1 VRIFEADWTWTGQ
14 RFEEGVR
21 LAVGPDG
28 RFAAIGRLAE
38 EPHERLAGLALV
50 PGFVNAHSHAFQR
63 GLRGH
68 GETFPAGAG
77 SFWSWR
83 EAMYRLVE
91 ALDERVLETLTR
103 RAFSEMLAA
112 GITAVGEFHYV
123 HHAPGHADFALD
135 RAVLAAARAT
145 GIRLVLLN
153 VYYRTGAIG
162 KPLAGAQ
169 ARFDGRSLA
178 VYWKNH
184 EALAREL
191 DPARES
197 LGVAP
202 HSIRAV
208 PLDELTPLVRE
219 ARARG
224 LAVHMHVEETRKE
237 IEDCRAALGRAP
249 LELLLDAGLPDAGF
263 TAVHGTHSTRA
274 DLARLAERGANLCL
288 CPLTEA
294 NLGDGLPKL
303 VEPPGQALAL
313 GTDSN
318 ARISMLE
325 EMRWGEYGQRLRG
338 EKRGGVLDAHG
349 AVAPR
354 WLRAATEGGAR
365 ALGLAAG
372 RFEAGCHADWVALD
386 LGAPELAGWTPGTLA
401 ESLLVGAG
409 ERVLAGTWVGGRRVV

>member
-1 VRIFEADWTWTGQ
+1 VRVVEADWTWTGE
-14 RFEEGVR
+14 RFEPGVR
-21 LAVGPDG
+21 LALGDD
-28 RFAAIGRLAE
+28 GRLAAVGRLAQA
-38 EPHERLAGLALV
+38 PDERLRARALV

-63 GLRGH
+63 GLRGQ
-68 GETFPAGAG
+68 GESFPAGAG

-83 EAMYRLVE
+83 ESMYRLVE
-91 ALDERVLETLTR
+91 TLGAHELEALAR
-103 RAFSEMLAA
+103 RAFGEMLAA
-112 GITAVGEFHYV
+112 GITSVGEFHYL
-123 HHAPGHADFALD
+123 HHPAHGQDWALD

-145 GIRLVLLN
+145 GIRLVLLQ

-162 KPLAGAQ
+162 QALEGAQ
-169 ARFDGRSLA
+169 RRFDGRSLA
-178 VYWKNH
+178 AFWANH

-208 PLDELTPLVRE
+208 PLAELVPLVRE

-224 LAVHMHVEETRKE
+224 LVVHAHVEETRRE
-237 IEDCRAALGRAP
+237 IEDCRAAHGRGP
-249 LELLLDAGLPDAGF
+249 LELFDEELALDHGF
-263 TAVHGTHSTRA
+263 TAVHGTHSTPA
-274 DLARLAERGANLCL
+274 DLARLARRGANLCL

-294 NLGDGLPKL
+294 NLGDGLPGL
-303 VEPPGQALAL
+303 AGPPTPALAL

-325 EMRWGEYGQRLRG
+325 EMRWAEYGQRLRH
-338 EKRGGVLDAHG
+338 ERRGGLVDEHG
-349 AVAPR
+349 AFAPR
-354 WLRAATEGGAR
+354 LLRAATLGGAR

-372 RFEAGCHADWVALD
+372 AFEPGHWADWVALD
-386 LGAPELAGWTPGTLA
+386 LDAPELAGWRPETLA
-401 ESLLVGAG
+401 ESLLCGAG

>member
-1 VRIFEADWTWTGQ
+1 VRVFEADWTWTGE

-21 LAVGPDG
+21 LAVGDDG
-28 RFAAIGRLAE
+28 RFVAVGPLE
-38 EPHERLAGLALV
+38 HEPPERLRARALV

-68 GETFPAGAG
+68 GETFPSGAG

-91 ALDERVLETLTR
+91 ALGARELEALTR
-103 RAFSEMLAA
+103 RAFREMLAA
-112 GITAVGEFHYV
+112 GITSVGEFHYV
-123 HHAPGHADFALD
+123 HHGRDGADWALD
-135 RAVLAAARAT
+135 RAVLAAARAE

-162 KPLAGAQ
+162 EPLAGAQ
-169 ARFDGRSLA
+169 RRFDGRSLA
-178 VYWKNH
+178 AYWQNH
-184 EALAREL
+184 EALAKEL

-208 PLDELTPLVRE
+208 PLAELGPLVRE

-224 LAVHMHVEETRKE
+224 LAVHMHVEETHKE

-249 LELLLDAGLPDAGF
+249 LELLAATCELDQGF

-274 DLARLAERGANLCL
+274 DLARLAEAGANLCL

-294 NLGDGLPKL
+294 NLGDGLPAL
-303 VEPPGQALAL
+303 AEPPPHALAL

-325 EMRWGEYGQRLRG
+325 EMRWGEYGQRLAG
-338 EKRGGVLDAHG
+338 EKRGGLLDAHG
-349 AVAPR
+349 ACAPR
-354 WLRAATEGGAR
+354 WLRAATLGGAR
-365 ALGLAAG
+365 ALGLPAG
-372 RFEAGCHADWVALD
+372 AFAPGHWADWVALD
-386 LGAPELAGWTPGTLA
+386 LDAPELAGWTSETLA
-401 ESLLVGAG
+401 ASLVCGAS